1 MKALRLILAAALCL
15 AMAPVHATQLA
26 KFGDWTVSTEE
37 DFIDAS
43 TENDMKENVGLF
55 CFHGQPDCR
64 WGFTLY
70 GKCLENKV
78 ITAIVSNEKDSVQ
91 MPMACMGSEDK
102 QSTIAVLK
110 VEEFEKLIA
119 KGKSY
124 FTVDFGVSGGVH
136 RFSLKG
142 ANKAIADARKRAKS
156 VAGKN

>member
-1 MKALRLILAAALCL
+1 MKKIGFIFATLILV
-15 AMAPVHATQLA
+15 MAPAHAAQLA
-26 KFGDWTVSTEE
+26 KFGDWAVSTEE
-37 DFIDAS
+37 DYIDAS

-55 CFHGQPDCR
+55 CFQGQPDCR

-70 GKCLENKV
+70 GKCLENKA
-78 ITAIVSNEKDSVQ
+78 ITAIVSNERDSVQ

-102 QSTIAVLK
+102 QSTIGVIK
-110 VEEFEKLIA
+110 VAEFESVIS

-124 FTVDFGVSGGVH
+124 FTVDFGVSGGIH
-136 RFSLKG
+136 RFSLNG